1 MKNKPNAK
9 NNDATKMKDLVKA
22 RADKEKKIYDA
33 QKKPDDEKSD
43 SPYFVKKGYLCRKKF
58 SKDGGEIT
66 IPLCNF
72 TARITEENLIDD
84 GQDSQHLFTI
94 EGKLYDKIPLSPLE
108 ITAEKFSSLSWISK
122 WGSKACLEP
131 GQTVK
136 DYVRHSIQKA
146 STDTPVRIHYGHTGW
161 REINNQ
167 WVYLHAAGAIGCGPD
182 MPQVSVKLSREL
194 ERYSLPPTPSCKQ
207 ESAPDFWEAEK
218 KGLETSLQF
227 LDIGNRAVTLPLF
240 CLIYL
245 TPMTTLLNPMPNF
258 SFYLFGQSGSFKT
271 TVALL
276 ALVHFGNFSGAESL
290 SNFDDTPGI
299 LEKRSFTLKDSLHV
313 IDDYHPSANRKAAES
328 KEGIAQRMIRAYSN
342 RTARG
347 RLNSDMTE
355 RGRYEPRGMMLMT
368 AEEQP
373 TLEST
378 LARICIVEVTE
389 GAIDRQKLTA
399 IQKNSGALP
408 YAMASYVNW
417 LRENMA
423 EIKTAFTARFRTLR
437 ERAASEGFHKK
448 LPEQAA
454 FMGFALE
461 TASSFFLEKGVLPED
476 DAKALAAEGWG
487 IFRQLAK
494 RQSQRIDADNPI
506 RLYFSII
513 STLLIL
519 GQARLD
525 QNPYKE
531 MSTIGTGEQLGWY
544 NNDDKQAAYMLLIPE
559 VTDRAVRRYCRDSD
573 IHFPFSKAAFF
584 SMLKNKKIIQ
594 TKDDG
599 KTGIKVS
606 IGGFKK
612 HVLKIVDTE
621 ILKQC
626 SVIGLTDEEERA
638 IDDDFE
644 SLQQNI

>member
-1 MKNKPNAK
+1 M
-9 NNDATKMKDLVKA
+9 NNRKSNTKSTDEIKKQVQA
-22 RADKEKKIYDA
+22 RAEKEKQKHDA
-33 QKKPDDEKSD
+33 ENNKQGDEKSD
-43 SPYFVKKGYLCRKKF
+43 SPYFVKKGYLCRKKY
-58 SKDGGEIT
+58 SKDGGEII

-72 TARITEENLIDD
+72 AARITEENLIDD
-84 GQDSQHLFTI
+84 GNDSQHLFTI
-94 EGKLYDKIPLSPLE
+94 DGKLYDKIPLPPLE
-108 ITAEKFSSLSWISK
+108 ITAEKFSGLSWISK

-146 STDTPVRIHYGHTGW
+146 STDTPVKTHYGHTGW

-167 WVYLHAAGAIGCGPD
+167 WVYLHATGAIGCGPD
-182 MPQVSVKLSREL
+182 MPEVSVKLSREL
-194 ERYSLPPTPSCKQ
+194 ERYSLPPTLSCKQ
-207 ESAPDFWEAEK
+207 ESAPDFSEAEK

-227 LDIGNRAVTLPLF
+227 LDIGNRAVTIPLF

-245 TPMTTLLNPMPNF
+245 VPMTTLLKPMPNF

-276 ALVHFGNFSGAESL
+276 ALAHFGNFSGAESL

-347 RLNSDMTE
+347 RLNSDMSE

-378 LARICIVEVTE
+378 LARVCIVEVTE
-389 GAIDRQKLTA
+389 GAIDRPKLTA
-399 IQKNSGALP
+399 IQKASDALP
-408 YAMASYVNW
+408 YAMTSYVNW

-423 EIKTAFTARFRTLR
+423 EIKAAFPARFRALR
-437 ERAASEGFHKK
+437 ERAANEGFHKK

-461 TASSFFLEKGVLPED
+461 TASSFFLEKSVLSED

-487 IFRQLAK
+487 IFQQLAR
-494 RQSQRIDADNPI
+494 RQQQRIEEDDPVALFFDI
-506 RLYFSII
+506 LA
-513 STLLIL
+513 TALI
-519 GQARLD
+519 QNHARLD
-525 QNPYKE
+525 GWPGTAGQ
-531 MSTIGTGEQLGWY
+531 TIGGGESLVGWY
-544 NNDDKQAAYMLLIPE
+544 
-559 VTDRAVRRYCRDSD
+559 DSD
-573 IHFPFSKAAFF
+573 YLYLLPTAIWALVQRQCSMENTHFPFSKSTFF
-584 SMLKNKKIIQ
+584 KMLKNREIILPGKSGETSSVTTIGKKS
-594 TKDDG
+594 
-599 KTGIKVS
+599 VR
-606 IGGFKK
+606 
-612 HVLKIVDTE
+612 VLKIIDGGVYNKLVVSVVD
-621 ILKQC
+621 
-626 SVIGLTDEEERA
+626 
-638 IDDDFE
+638 
-644 SLQQNI
+644 

>member
-1 MKNKPNAK
+1 M
-9 NNDATKMKDLVKA
+9 NNHKSNTKSTDEIKKQVQA
-22 RADKEKKIYDA
+22 RAAKEKKDFDN
-33 QKKPDDEKSD
+33 QDKRKPDDEKNEST
-43 SPYFVKKGYLCRKKF
+43 YFTKGGYWCRKKY

-72 TARITEENLIDD
+72 TAQITEENLIDD

-94 EGKLYDKIPLSPLE
+94 NGKLRDKISLPPIE
-108 ITAEKFSSLSWISK
+108 ITAEKFSGLSWIPK

-136 DYVRHSIQKA
+136 DYVRHAIQKA
-146 STDTPVRIHYGHTGW
+146 STDTPVKTHYGHTGW
-161 REINNQ
+161 REINGQ
-167 WVYLHAAGAIGCGPD
+167 WVYLHAAGAIGSGPD
-182 MPQVSVKLSREL
+182 MPQVSVRLSREL

-227 LDIGNRAVTLPLF
+227 LDIGDRSVTLPLF

-276 ALVHFGNFSGAESL
+276 ALAHFGNFSGAESL

-347 RLNSDMTE
+347 RLNSDMSE

-378 LARICIVEVTE
+378 LARVCIVEVIE

-399 IQKNSGALP
+399 IQKDSNALP
-408 YAMASYVNW
+408 YAMASYINW
-417 LRENMA
+417 LRENIA
-423 EIKTAFTARFRTLR
+423 DIKAAFPARFQALR

-448 LPEQAA
+448 LPEQVAS
-454 FMGFALE
+454 MGFSLE
-461 TASSFFLEKGVLPED
+461 TACSFFLEKGVLSED
-476 DAKALAAEGWG
+476 DAKALAADGWG
-487 IFRQLAK
+487 IFRQLAR
-494 RQSQRIDADNPI
+494 RQQQRIEEDNPVSLFFDI
-506 RLYFSII
+506 L
-513 STLLIL
+513 STALI
-519 GQARLD
+519 QNHARLD
-525 QNPYKE
+525 GWPGTASQ
-531 MSTIGTGEQLGWY
+531 TIGGGESLIGWY
-544 NNDDKQAAYMLLIPE
+544 DSDYLYLIPTAIWALVQRQCSME
-559 VTDRAVRRYCRDSD
+559 NT
-573 IHFPFSKAAFF
+573 HFPFSKNTFWK
-584 SMLKNKKIIQ
+584 MLVNRKIISPATDGQ
-594 TKDDG
+594 SAIFIKMDG
-599 KTGIKVS
+599 KAKR
-606 IGGFKK
+606 
-612 HVLKIVDTE
+612 VLKIIDRGVYD
-621 ILKQC
+621 K
-626 SVIGLTDEEERA
+626 SVT
-638 IDDDFE
+638 
-644 SLQQNI
+644 SVTT

>member
-1 MKNKPNAK
+1 MKNKPGTK
-9 NNDATKMKDLVKA
+9 SNDATKIKDEVKA
-22 RADKEKKIYDA
+22 RAGKEKQNYTN
-33 QKKPDDEKSD
+33 D
-43 SPYFVKKGYLCRKKF
+43 SPYFVKKGYLCRKKY
-58 SKDGGEIT
+58 SKDGDEIT

-84 GQDSQHLFTI
+84 GNDSQHLFTI
-94 EGKLYDKIPLSPLE
+94 DGKLYDKIPLPPLE
-108 ITAEKFSSLSWISK
+108 ITTEKFSGLSWISK

-136 DYVRHSIQKA
+136 DYVRHAIQKA
-146 STDTPVRIHYGHTGW
+146 SIDTPVRTHYGHTGW
-161 REINNQ
+161 REINTQ
-167 WVYLHAAGAIGCGPD
+167 WAYLHAAGAIGCGPD

-227 LDIGNRAVTLPLF
+227 LDIGDRSVTLPLF

-276 ALVHFGNFSGAESL
+276 ALAHFGNFSGAESL

-347 RLNSDMTE
+347 RLNSDMSE

-378 LARICIVEVTE
+378 LARVCIVEVIE

-399 IQKNSGALP
+399 IQKDSNALP
-408 YAMASYVNW
+408 YAMASYINW
-417 LRENMA
+417 LRENIA
-423 EIKTAFTARFRTLR
+423 DIKAAFPARFQALR

-448 LPEQAA
+448 LPEQVAS
-454 FMGFALE
+454 MGFSLE
-461 TASSFFLEKGVLPED
+461 TACSFFLEKGVLSED
-476 DAKALAAEGWG
+476 DAKALAADGWG
-487 IFRQLAK
+487 IFRQLAR
-494 RQSQRIDADNPI
+494 RQQQRIEEDDPVALFFDI
-506 RLYFSII
+506 L
-513 STLLIL
+513 STALI
-519 GQARLD
+519 QSHARLD
-525 QNPYKE
+525 GWPGTSRQ
-531 MSTIGTGEQLGWY
+531 TIGGGESLVGWY
-544 NNDDKQAAYMLLIPE
+544 
-559 VTDRAVRRYCRDSD
+559 DSD
-573 IHFPFSKAAFF
+573 YLYLLPTAIWALVQRQCSMENTHFPFSKNTFWK
-584 SMLKNKKIIQ
+584 MLINRKIIQ
-594 TKDDG
+594 PAPDG
-599 KTGIKVS
+599 RSAVLVKIDSKP
-606 IGGFKK
+606 IR
-612 HVLKIVDTE
+612 VLKVIDRGVYE
-621 ILKQC
+621 K
-626 SVIGLTDEEERA
+626 SVT
-638 IDDDFE
+638 
-644 SLQQNI
+644 SVTN

>member
-1 MKNKPNAK
+1 MKNHKPTTNSTAEIKKQVQARTEKEKQKHDTQNNKPN
-9 NNDATKMKDLVKA
+9 
-22 RADKEKKIYDA
+22 
-33 QKKPDDEKSD
+33 DEKND

-58 SKDGGEIT
+58 SKDGDEVT

-84 GQDSQHLFTI
+84 GQDSQHIFTI
-94 EGKLYDKIPLSPLE
+94 EGKLYGKIALPPLE
-108 ITAEKFSSLSWISK
+108 ITAEKFSGLSWISK

-146 STDTPVRIHYGHTGW
+146 STDTPVKTHYGSTGW
-161 REINNQ
+161 REINGQ
-167 WVYLHAAGAIGCGPD
+167 WLFLHAGGAIGCGPD

-194 ERYSLPPTPSCKQ
+194 ERYYLPPTPSCKQ
-207 ESAPDFWEAEK
+207 ESAPDFGEAEK

-276 ALVHFGNFSGAESL
+276 ALAHFGNFSGAESL

-347 RLNSDMTE
+347 RLNSDMSE

-378 LARICIVEVTE
+378 LARVCILEVTE
-389 GAIDRQKLTA
+389 GAIDRQKLSA
-399 IQKNSGALP
+399 LQKESYALP
-408 YAMASYVNW
+408 YAMASYINW
-417 LRENMA
+417 LRENIA
-423 EIKTAFTARFRTLR
+423 EIKTAFTARFRALR

-461 TASSFFLEKGVLPED
+461 TASSFFLEKGVLSEN

-494 RQSQRIDADNPI
+494 QQQQRIEEEDPVA
-506 RLYFSII
+506 LFFEII
-513 STLLIL
+513 SVLLL
-519 GQARLD
+519 QGQARLECY
-525 QNPYKE
+525 PGFSGE
-531 MSTIGTGEQLGWY
+531 RIGSSEQQIGWY
-544 NNDDKQAAYMLLIPE
+544 DASHIYLMPTAAWH
-559 VTDRAVRRYCRDSD
+559 VVQRRCLSENT
-573 IHFPFSKAAFF
+573 HFPFTKSTFF
-584 SMLKNKKIIQ
+584 KMLKNRGIIIPGRSGETSSVITIGKKS
-594 TKDDG
+594 
-599 KTGIKVS
+599 VR
-606 IGGFKK
+606 
-612 HVLKIVDTE
+612 VLKVIDGGMYNKLVS
-621 ILKQC
+621 
-626 SVIGLTDEEERA
+626 SVSD
-638 IDDDFE
+638 
-644 SLQQNI
+644 